1 MSWDPDRWRITNVFD
16 SCHDVK
22 QNTWPS
28 ICFPPVPL
36 GKRSAGVRD
45 YCYYSTHSSAL
56 AQCPTTINPH
66 ERPIGRSDI
75 FHGHPPSA
83 IRMKQRDSQLSR
95 ELLHEL
101 LKNKESSSTLSPPKK
116 NNSNQKHF
124 RRVCVCVC
132 VCYRSQVTQSP
143 TRSRLL
149 RKDGPRSLSHNS
161 LWRWWSVAL
170 RLVSWAVIFCDAG
183 SHHSCF
189 FFSFLLLLLRLCP
202 RSLPQKISNR
212 LC

>member
-1 MSWDPDRWRITNVFD
+1 MRLCWQPCDINSTEARLVSFLFSFRVLLCMSWDPDRWRITNVFD

-124 RRVCVCVC
+124 RRVCVCATG
-132 VCYRSQVTQSP
+132 R
-143 TRSRLL
+143 R
-149 RKDGPRSLSHNS
+149 
-161 LWRWWSVAL
+161 
-170 RLVSWAVIFCDAG
+170 
-183 SHHSCF
+183 
-189 FFSFLLLLLRLCP
+189 
-202 RSLPQKISNR
+202 
-212 LC
+212 